1 MQIHE
6 FIKIGSNHKNFCED
20 FSLNIELDENQMIFG
35 VFDGCSSGKDSH
47 FATTLIAKIV
57 KNVAVEIFNKEKD
70 NDFLLKIIYE
80 TALQLKKTVKAL
92 SLGTNEILSTIIL
105 LWVDKKENLAEIIAI
120 GDGFISING
129 KNTTIE
135 QNNTPKYLAYYL
147 NEIYN
152 YKSFKKVINE
162 ISFQAQTANIQ
173 DITIS
178 TDGILSFENFDAD
191 SEKTS
196 VIDYLTKDLFLINN
210 KAMLGRKVNIL
221 KNKYSLINQDDLGI
235 IRIVNI

>member
-47 FATTLIAKIV
+47 FASTLIAKIV

-152 YKSFKKVINE
+152 YKSFKNVINE
-162 ISFQAQTANIQ
+162 ISFQAQSANIQ

-178 TDGILSFENFDAD
+178 TDGILSFDNFDAH